1 MTTSVKEL
9 AFTVDKD
16 LKLPNVSQGKLTRG
30 SSVISRALTTSGTW
44 ESNKFKHL
52 VWIPESVEPN
62 AGDKIVFFDSSK
74 KALSY
79 TLKDGFSAVEKS
91 VDLNESDEKYLE
103 ESDEPSAPAE
113 ATPVL
118 PPPATSGA
126 ARAAGVESAPISESG
141 PEEDL
146 QRFLA
151 QHVDLY
157 FNSIPDD
164 MKTRY
169 ASSSALGPKIA
180 PGKWGP
186 ASRAAL
192 AGFAA
197 FVGSGPGDFFRGSNI
212 DKALEPLSDFSFDG
226 RLEGWKGATVSG
238 VAFDTGLRGLLDYLK
253 FAYVATRPAG
263 ESGYGAA
270 KKMDITTTY
279 RGPGGYFPDDPTW
292 QALCKLGAI
301 SPFFYFVI
309 APPSGMA
316 ISADAKIEVGGANLT
331 HKGAPAGSQVALA
344 LGLNPS
350 DKIPDGV
357 PGAGAGVNASGGD
370 AAKILSA
377 GPKEIKLTIG
387 DRTWIKSVTL
397 EFGTVVQMGEAG
409 AAAASAPSAA
419 GPRGG
424 YSLLPVGVTVPGR
437 TMRQPPKALQ
447 LQNIY
452 VDASGGPATRNVT
465 AVLEKE
471 PKARGDL
478 FRVAAENDYI
488 LVPVQLPAPLREA
501 RHWVETLLAAPPST
515 GKQQGLVYFPVK
527 SFTILNNYNR
537 KEYGPE
543 GAGEALRVVYE
554 PVDPTNLAP
563 DAPAGLTIVSAEEI
577 DARGR
582 GTGDFTPAQA
592 AIANYFLTANNPTR
606 TPLYRTSELNRKI
619 NSYPVPPPAR
629 VG

>member
-1 MTTSVKEL
+1 VAKFN
-9 AFTVDKD
+9 FTVPEKDKGIYG
-16 LKLPNVSQGKLTRG
+16 LSP
-30 SSVISRALTTSGTW
+30 VISGDEPRLGAYTITVDGKEKTIAVKKSSRSGNLTAVASSG
-44 ESNKFKHL
+44 SFPRGK
-52 VWIPESVEPN
+52 ISVELPL
-62 AGDKIVFFDSSK
+62 AGESAATAAASTPAVAVK
-74 KALSY
+74 KS
-79 TLKDGFSAVEKS
+79 
-91 VDLNESDEKYLE
+91 
-103 ESDEPSAPAE
+103 
-113 ATPVL
+113 
-118 PPPATSGA
+118 ATSA
-126 ARAAGVESAPISESG
+126 STPTPSSESG
-141 PEEDL
+141 PEEEL
-146 QRFLA
+146 QQFLA
-151 QHVDLY
+151 KHVDLY
-157 FNSIPDD
+157 FSKVNSD
-164 MKTRY
+164 KY
-169 ASSSALGPKIA
+169 SSPEALKPRIT
-180 PGKWGP
+180 PGGWGP
-186 ASRAAL
+186 ASKAAL
-192 AGFAA
+192 SA
-197 FVGSGPGDFFRGSNI
+197 FCAMLLERHERSAIKNEKIKTEI
-212 DKALEPLSDFSFDG
+212 DKVIPSLGKLTSPVSIPPAEFSAGDADLTRF
-226 RLEGWKGATVSG
+226 
-238 VAFDTGLRGLLDYLK
+238 LK
-253 FAYVATRPAG
+253 FAYVATRPVS
-263 ESGYGAA
+263 ESGYDAA
-270 KKMDITTTY
+270 KKVDLTTTY
-279 RGPGGYFPDDPTW
+279 GGPGDYFPEDPTW
-292 QALCKLGAI
+292 RALCKIGAI

-316 ISADAKIEVGGANLT
+316 ISADAKIEVAGVNLE
-331 HKGAPAGSQVALA
+331 HRGAPAGSQVALA

-350 DKIPDGV
+350 DKIPNGV
-357 PGAGAGVNASGGD
+357 PGAGEGVNASGDD
-370 AAKILSA
+370 AAKILA
-377 GPKEIKLTIG
+377 VGPKEIKLTIG
-387 DRTWIKSVTL
+387 ERTWTQSATL
-397 EFGTVVQMGEAG
+397 EFGMVVQMGEAG
-409 AAAASAPSAA
+409 AATASAPSST

-515 GKQQGLVYFPVK
+515 GQQQGLVYFPVK

-554 PVDPTNLAP
+554 PVDPANLAP
-563 DAPAGLTIVSAEEI
+563 DAPAGLTIVSAEEV